1 MYMPYN
7 NLIYR
12 FLYAIQTCWRGT
24 RVRPPG
30 IRPPAHS
37 RILWLST
44 IINIV
49 LYAPSLI
56 AAVGYIYV
64 VKS

>member
-1 MYMPYN
+1 MDMPDSN
-7 NLIYR
+7 NVNNR
-12 FLYAIQTCWRGT
+12 FVLAIQKWWGGT

-37 RILWLST
+37 LIRWLSA
-44 IINIV
+44 IINIL
-49 LYAPSLI
+49 LYTPSLI
-56 AAVGYIYV
+56 AAVGYV